1 MYMGKYVSISGYGP
15 LKPKLENP
23 SVGVT
28 GGATEQVVLFCH
40 DASRVSGSQSVRDTC
55 VSSYLSDNLFIRCV

>member
-23 SVGVT
+23 SVGAQ
-28 GGATEQVVLFCH
+28 GGASTL
-40 DASRVSGSQSVRDTC
+40 
-55 VSSYLSDNLFIRCV
+55 LS